1 MNAGRWIFRPRALE
15 VGEGPERVRLA
26 WIERGPED
34 AARTV
39 VCVHGLTRNARDFDR
54 LGEDLAARGLR
65 VLQVDVAGR
74 GRSGWLQDP
83 LLYDLPVY
91 ARQLAAWLDALGLV
105 RVDWI
110 GTSMG
115 GLVALE
121 LAKTRPEVFRT
132 VVLNDIGPFVPAA
145 ALEPIAAY
153 LGLDPAFPHIDALE
167 DHLRAIH
174 AGFGPLGH
182 EGWRHLALH
191 SARREGDVWRL
202 HYDPRIREP
211 FLARRGRDIVL
222 WEGFGR
228 LSCPVLVLRGE
239 TSPVLPRETVAAMRA
254 RRPDLGVVEFPGIG
268 HAPALMDRAQI
279 DVVAAFL
286 AGAPAA

>member
-1 MNAGRWIFRPRALE
+1 MRAGRWPFRPRAIE
-15 VGEGPERVRLA
+15 VGEGEERVRLA
-26 WIERGPED
+26 WIERGPGD
-34 AARTV
+34 ASRTV

-54 LGEDLAARGLR
+54 LGQELAARGLR

-74 GRSGWLQDP
+74 GRSGWLEDP

-91 ARQLAAWLDALGLV
+91 ARQLADWLARLRLS

-115 GLVALE
+115 GLVAFE
-121 LAKTRPEVFRT
+121 LAKSRPRLFRT
-132 VVLNDIGPFVPAA
+132 LVLNDIGPFVPAA

-153 LGLDPAFPHIDALE
+153 LGLDLAFPHIDALE
-167 DHLRAIH
+167 EHLRTIH

-182 EGWRHLALH
+182 AGWRHLALH

-211 FLARRGRDIVL
+211 FLARRGRDVVL
-222 WEGFGR
+222 WEGFDA
-228 LSCPVLVLRGE
+228 LACPVLVLRGE
-239 TSPVLPRETVAAMRA
+239 ESAVLSRDVVAEMRR

-268 HAPALMDRAQI
+268 HAPALMARDQI
-279 DVVAAFL
+279 EVVAAFL
-286 AGAPAA
+286 AGARGE